1 MPTYT
6 CEKCARVYKQ
16 RSGFMDHQMRQPYC
30 DLEDLTAMD
39 LYMSAFSA
47 YNTRVSNY
55 VRAYYANIRE
65 AVNQGKFNIT
75 LTFDC
80 DADMRKTLLT
90 TVIEHLSKKFSGVVF
105 TPAPDSDSFVADWS
119 QQKTVES
126 KTDKAL
132 RYIREFSKAAS
143 KDEVYED
150 GYPVTSLKDLDFSDF
165 SNTQSLP
172 EIYDDAL
179 DAGPTIKIIIF
190 KDTSGVPETSYSY
203 FT

>member
-1 MPTYT
+1 MPTYS

-55 VRAYYANIRE
+55 VRTYYANIRE

-75 LTFDC
+75 LAFDC
-80 DADMRKTLLT
+80 TEDMRKTLLT
-90 TVIEHLSKKFSGVVF
+90 TVIEHLTKKFSGVVF
-105 TPAPDSDSFVADWS
+105 TPSAESDSFVADWS

-126 KTDKAL
+126 KTEKAL
-132 RYIREFSKAAS
+132 RYIREFSAAAS
-143 KDEVYED
+143 KDEVSEH
-150 GYPVTSLKDLDFSDF
+150 GWPVTSLKDLDFS
-165 SNTQSLP
+165 NTQSLP
-172 EIYDDAL
+172 ELYDDAL
-179 DAGPTIKIIIF
+179 TAEPSMKISF
-190 KDTSGVPETSYSY
+190 KDTSETSYSY

>member
-1 MPTYT
+1 MPYYT

-16 RSGFMDHQMRQPYC
+16 RSGYMDHQRLSYC

-55 VRAYYANIRE
+55 VRTYYANIRE
-65 AVNQGKFNIT
+65 AVNKGKFNIT
-75 LTFDC
+75 LAFDC

-90 TVIEHLSKKFSGVVF
+90 TVIEHLTKKFSGVVF
-105 TPAPDSDSFVADWS
+105 TPSADSDSFVADWS

-150 GYPVTSLKDLDFSDF
+150 GWPVTSLKDLDFS
-165 SNTQSLP
+165 NTQSLP
-172 EIYDDAL
+172 ELYDDAL
-179 DAGPTIKIIIF
+179 TAGPTIKIIIL

>member
-1 MPTYT
+1 MPTWT
-6 CEKCARVYKQ
+6 CVTCARVYKQ
-16 RSGFMDHQMRQPYC
+16 LSAYMDHRRLSYC
-30 DLEDLTAMD
+30 DIENLSADD
-39 LYMSAFSA
+39 LYASALSA

-126 KTDKAL
+126 TTDKVR
-132 RYIREFSKAAS
+132 RYIEEIRKIAS
-143 KDEVYED
+143 KDEVSEQEW
-150 GYPVTSLKDLDFSDF
+150 PVTSLKDLDFS
-165 SNTQSLP
+165 NTQSLP
-172 EIYDDAL
+172 ELYDDAL
-179 DAGPTIKIIIF
+179 DAGPTIKIIIL

>member
-1 MPTYT
+1 MPYYT

-119 QQKTVES
+119 QQKTAES
-126 KTDKAL
+126 TTDKVR
-132 RYIREFSKAAS
+132 RYIEEFRKIAS
-143 KDEVYED
+143 KDEVSEQEW
-150 GYPVTSLKDLDFSDF
+150 PVTSLKDLDFS
-165 SNTQSLP
+165 NTQSLP
-172 EIYDDAL
+172 ELYDDAL
-179 DAGPTIKIIIF
+179 TAGPTIKIIIL